1 MANKIKGLTIEIG
14 GETTAL
20 TKALGEV
27 NKHSRDLKSELRD
40 VERLLKLDPGNTE
53 LLSQKQKILAESI
66 ENTKNKLDTLKE
78 AERQAQEQF
87 AKGDIAEDQYRAIQ
101 REVIKTEEELKKMNK
116 QLQEMDWKGLTD
128 NLDKFGKKSTEV
140 GKDMTKK
147 VTAPI
152 LGIGVAA
159 AKIGMDFEQSMSKV
173 GAMSGA
179 TGEEMG
185 KLEKAARDA
194 GSTTSKSASDAADAL
209 GFMALAGWD
218 VNTSI
223 SGLMPV
229 LRLSEAG
236 NIDLAR
242 ASSLVT
248 DSMSAMGI
256 QVEDLEG
263 YLDIVAQAA
272 RSSNTDIDQMAEAY
286 IKVGGT
292 LRGLDV
298 ELEDSALAL
307 GFLANAGIKG
317 AEAGTGLNA
326 VMLNLTAPTGRAKQA
341 LDELGYSAFDSEG
354 NFKGLETVLF
364 DLQEATK
371 GMDAEQRNMT
381 LSMIGGKEHVKT
393 LNALMNGLDDSY
405 VGLKASINE
414 ADGALEEVA
423 KTMQDNNKGSLIELK
438 SAIEE
443 LALKIY
449 DTLKPAIAGL
459 IEFIQGLVDWLNN
472 LSPEMQKTIVI
483 VAGLAAAI
491 GPLLI
496 VIGKMSLGISGLI
509 KLFAPMIAGLGGAT
523 GATGGLSAVIG
534 ALTGP
539 IGVAIAAIVAITAV
553 VVTLW
558 KTNEDFRDGL
568 KKVWDNIKQII
579 DGVIKIIKG
588 IIQTFIGLITGD
600 WTKFTEGLKT
610 IWSGMWQAIKNVV
623 GGAWN
628 LLKTAFNTLWNNIKN
643 WFSDLAKTAVGW
655 GKNLI
660 SGFIDGI
667 KSMAGAVGRAVSNV
681 VGGVK
686 DFIGFRSPAK
696 KGEGRYIVEWG
707 QNMIGGFIDGIEK
720 AMPEL
725 NAIMK
730 DVIPSLNNTTTV
742 INKNIGNVD
751 HTGTIRVEG
760 VNNNNELMAVVDI
773 VMDELR
779 RGVRA

>member
-1 MANKIKGLTIEIG
+1 
-14 GETTAL
+14 
-20 TKALGEV
+20 
-27 NKHSRDLKSELRD
+27 
-40 VERLLKLDPGNTE
+40 
-53 LLSQKQKILAESI
+53 
-66 ENTKNKLDTLKE
+66 
-78 AERQAQEQF
+78 
-87 AKGDIAEDQYRAIQ
+87 
-101 REVIKTEEELKKMNK
+101 
-116 QLQEMDWKGLTD
+116 
-128 NLDKFGKKSTEV
+128 
-140 GKDMTKK
+140 
-147 VTAPI
+147 
-152 LGIGVAA
+152 
-159 AKIGMDFEQSMSKV
+159 
-173 GAMSGA
+173 
-179 TGEEMG
+179 
-185 KLEKAARDA
+185 
-194 GSTTSKSASDAADAL
+194 
-209 GFMALAGWD
+209 
-218 VNTSI
+218 
-223 SGLMPV
+223 MPV
-229 LRLSEAG
+229 LRLAEAG

-256 QVEDLEG
+256 EVEDLEG
-263 YLDIVAQAA
+263 YLDIVAQVA

-405 VGLKASINE
+405 DGLKSSISE

-472 LSPEMQKTIVI
+472 LSPEMQQTIVI
-483 VAGLAAAI
+483 VAGLVAAI

-496 VIGKMSLGISGLI
+496 IIGKMSLGLSSLI
-509 KLFAPMIAGLGGAT
+509 KLFAPMITGLGGAA
-523 GATGGLSAVIG
+523 GATGGLSAAI
-534 ALTGP
+534 AFITGP
-539 IGVAIAAIVAITAV
+539 IGIAIAAIVAITAIIIA
-553 VVTLW
+553 LW
-558 KTNEDFRDGL
+558 KTNEDFRDGI

-588 IIQTFIGLITGD
+588 IIQAFIGLITGD
-600 WTKFTEGLKT
+600 FTKFSEGIKN
-610 IWSGMWQAIKNVV
+610 IWDGMWKVLKNVV
-623 GGAWN
+623 EGAWN

-667 KSMAGAVGRAVSNV
+667 KSMAGAVGKAVSGV

-686 DFIGFRSPAK
+686 DFIGFRSPTK

-707 QNMIGGFIDGIEK
+707 SNMISGFIDGINQ

-725 NAIMK
+725 EKTMK